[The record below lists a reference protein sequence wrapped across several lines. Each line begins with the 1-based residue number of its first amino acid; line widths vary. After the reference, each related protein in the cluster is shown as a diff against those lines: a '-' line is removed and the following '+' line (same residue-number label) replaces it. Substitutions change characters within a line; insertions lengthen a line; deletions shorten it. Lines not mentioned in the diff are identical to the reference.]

1 MSDRDDLLRVDVT
14 GTVHPLGRTASQ
26 QLRARP
32 GEWRLKPSPRD
43 VILLRGEYPI
53 PGPILKL
60 AGEICSPG
68 ALCDIAALIA
78 QANWKGELVV
88 FEERGARSIYFDAG
102 HVVGAVTTVPDER
115 LGETLYR
122 FVVVTR
128 EQLDEAIQASA
139 LSGKRLGE
147 AAIELDFVSA
157 EDLFPMMARQVEEV
171 FYAALHVSDGM
182 FYFFDRF
189 DEKNLVRRHNLNA
202 AALLMEGARRM
213 DELGYFRE
221 KVPNDSYIAV
231 VSPASKEKKVPDELV
246 EVLAQCDGKRSV
258 AEIGRRIGQLE
269 FEVTRSLF
277 QLINGGFVQMIAPR
291 PQGPEA
297 IVEAFNPGL
306 MEIHRRC
313 DSAKKGAE
321 LRDGL
326 MRFATGGGVY
336 DPLFQGAGPLE
347 DGSLKPDRVA
357 RNLVALA
364 GDDPD
369 AWLIQLLHEYVG
381 FALFHAGS
389 LLSREQELALMATV
403 SEILKPVRPTE
414 GGPPSRRPGA

>member
-1 MSDRDDLLRVDVT
+1 M
-14 GTVHPLGRTASQ
+14 
-26 QLRARP
+26 
-32 GEWRLKPSPRD
+32 
-43 VILLRGEYPI
+43 
-53 PGPILKL
+53 LKL

-78 QANWKGELVV
+78 QANWKGELIVL
-88 FEERGARSIYFDAG
+88 EEKGARSIYFDGG
-102 HVVGAVTTVPDER
+102 HVVGAVTNVPDER

-122 FVVVTR
+122 FGVVTR
-128 EQLDEAIQASA
+128 EQLDEAINASA
-139 LSGKRLGE
+139 ASGKRLGE
-147 AAIELDFVSA
+147 AAIELDFVTA

-182 FYFFDRF
+182 FYFFDRY
-189 DEKNLVRRHNLNA
+189 DEKSLVRRHNLNA
-202 AALLMEGARRM
+202 GALLMEGARRM
-213 DELGYFRE
+213 DELSFFRE
-221 KVPNDSYIAV
+221 KVPNDTYIPVPSA
-231 VSPASKEKKVPDELV
+231 AGKEKKAPDD
-246 EVLAQCDGKRSV
+246 LAEILTQCDGKRTV
-258 AEIGRRIGQLE
+258 AEVGRRIGQLE
-269 FEVTRSLF
+269 FEVTRAIF
-277 QLINGGFVQMIAPR
+277 QLINGGFLHMIAPR
-291 PQGPEA
+291 PRGPEA

-313 DSAKKGAE
+313 DSAGKGPE

-336 DPLFQGAGPLE
+336 DPLFQGAGPIE
-347 DGSLKPDRVA
+347 DGSLKPERVA

-389 LLSREQELALMATV
+389 LLSREQESALMANVT
-403 SEILKPVRPTE
+403 ELLKPVRPTDAA
-414 GGPPSRRPGA
+414 PPSRK